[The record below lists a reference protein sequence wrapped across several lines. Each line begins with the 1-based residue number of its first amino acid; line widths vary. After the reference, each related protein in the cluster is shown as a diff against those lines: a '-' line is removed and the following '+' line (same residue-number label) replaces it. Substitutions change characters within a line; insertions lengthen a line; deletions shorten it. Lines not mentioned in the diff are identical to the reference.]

1 MEITQQ
7 ESMIG
12 NNDFINQQL
21 KDKEK
26 RQTCD
31 ALIQSPDSRAVQIF
45 VFILILFALVSTLC
59 AAFYA
64 CFGPPENEALKVFD
78 YIMEA
83 WFGLDILRNFLMQ
96 YDDIEQ

>member
-1 MEITQQ
+1 M
-7 ESMIG
+7 
-12 NNDFINQQL
+12 
-21 KDKEK
+21 
-26 RQTCD
+26 
-31 ALIQSPDSRAVQIF
+31 IQSPDSKAVQIF

-64 CFGPPENEALKVFD
+64 CFGPPEDASLKVFD
-78 YIMEA
+78 MIMEA